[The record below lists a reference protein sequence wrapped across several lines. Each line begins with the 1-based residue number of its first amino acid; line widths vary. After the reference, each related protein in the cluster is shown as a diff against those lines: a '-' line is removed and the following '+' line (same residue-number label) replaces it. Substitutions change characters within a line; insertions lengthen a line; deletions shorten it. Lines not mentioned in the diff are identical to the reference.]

1 MALNDVNK
9 QFGSVNFQTKLIN
22 MMKFYSL
29 ESFLTNCRDISD
41 TPDMSG
47 LALSG
52 GTLLSVL
59 QGKKVYQPIWQII
72 ATNNSQANGNPSSQ
86 ILLSDGELLWQA
98 IVEKKFL
105 W

>member
-1 MALNDVNK
+1 
-9 QFGSVNFQTKLIN
+9 
-22 MMKFYSL
+22 
-29 ESFLTNCRDISD
+29 
-41 TPDMSG
+41 MSG

-86 ILLSDGELLWQA
+86 ILLSDGECSLARDTKLNYC
-98 IVEKKFL
+98 
-105 W
+105 